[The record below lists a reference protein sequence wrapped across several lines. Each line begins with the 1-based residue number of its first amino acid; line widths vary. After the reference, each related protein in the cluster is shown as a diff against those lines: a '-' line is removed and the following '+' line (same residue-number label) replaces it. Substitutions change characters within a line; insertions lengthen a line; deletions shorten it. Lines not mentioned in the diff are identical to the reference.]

1 MYDLSVNYINE
12 NIADSDIIFQRG
24 IHIYEAGAYYCTTFD
39 PDMGNF
45 AYEVDGNY
53 GDYATRINFKQDAWE
68 VQCDCPYPGNGCKH
82 AVGMLLDLKDKLEE
96 WTEVRVVEDEE
107 PIEAEKPL
115 LSREELK
122 KQVMEDRKKR
132 AVSEN
137 LKTDSGE
144 ITFKGEHLVE
154 TERGKQ
160 YSITLHDPI
169 SGTGHCSCPDFLTS
183 QLEVCKHLFFCVE
196 ELKKEEKFEQ
206 QVAKEAFPFL
216 DIYWDSI
223 SGKPPVF
230 FVKEKKHP
238 SWNCGKASLS
248 VLMSRGSSFLKT
260 FLAFSPTFPN

>member
-1 MYDLSVNYINE
+1 MKILRIQTLSSKGESN
-12 NIADSDIIFQRG
+12 
-24 IHIYEAGAYYCTTFD
+24 IYEAGAYYCTTFD

-96 WTEVRVVEDEE
+96 WTDVKVVEDEE
-107 PIEAEKPL
+107 AIEAEKPL

-137 LKTDSGE
+137 LKLIRGD
-144 ITFKGEHLVE
+144 TFKGEHLVE
-154 TERGKQ
+154 TERENNTASRCMIPSPEQ
-160 YSITLHDPI
+160 AIAVV
-169 SGTGHCSCPDFLTS
+169 PDFLTS

-196 ELKKEEKFEQ
+196 ELKKEKKFEQ

-223 SGKPPVF
+223 SGKPRF
-230 FVKEKKHP
+230 FCEKRSILP
-238 SWNCGKASLS
+238 GIAGKPL
-248 VLMSRGSSFLKT
+248 
-260 FLAFSPTFPN
+260 